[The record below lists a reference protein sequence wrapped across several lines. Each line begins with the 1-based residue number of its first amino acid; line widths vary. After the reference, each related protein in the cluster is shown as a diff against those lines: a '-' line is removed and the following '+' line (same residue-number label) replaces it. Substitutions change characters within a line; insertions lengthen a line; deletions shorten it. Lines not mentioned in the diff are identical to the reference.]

1 MVWQLF
7 TIEMG
12 RERIVTF
19 YAGNA
24 EEADMLASSPEFR
37 AHLAS
42 HTAWNGRDTIYI
54 RDAFPDELEIW
65 ATIFEANGEP
75 QRRCLVWLVPLSN
88 PGARR
93 SPN

>member
-1 MVWQLF
+1 MVRQLF

-12 RERIVTF
+12 GERIVTF
-19 YAGNA
+19 DAGNA
-24 EEADMLASSPEFR
+24 EEADMLASSPEFQ
-37 AHLAS
+37 AHVAS
-42 HTAWNGRDTIYI
+42 HTAWNGRDIIYV
-54 RDAFPDELEIW
+54 REAFPDELEIW
-65 ATIFEANGEP
+65 AAVFKASGEP